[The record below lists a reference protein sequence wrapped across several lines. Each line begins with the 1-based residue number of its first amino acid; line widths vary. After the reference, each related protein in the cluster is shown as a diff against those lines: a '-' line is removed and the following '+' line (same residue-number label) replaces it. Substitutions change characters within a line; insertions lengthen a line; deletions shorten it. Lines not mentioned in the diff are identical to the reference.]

1 MEYVLFFLQI
11 LWYTLGAVV
20 VCGLCVTL
28 FRRAFLALMGGRFG
42 RGVVL
47 TTSILGTPVHELGHA
62 LMCPLFGHRIVKMS
76 LWQPSAPDGQLG
88 YVNHAYNKRNLYHVL
103 GNLFISIG
111 PIFSGLGVITLALWL
126 GFPDTFSEY
135 MDAAAELAA
144 DGENFFVLFAEGL
157 KMLPRLLTELIHGD
171 TVPLWGRI
179 LALLVILSVSQH
191 VSLSPEDIKGA
202 LSAIPLY
209 LAIVLLVTLV
219 CALIQ
224 ELAEV
229 EAVAAVAGGLALF
242 SAFLTSLFV
251 IVLVA
256 SLLQLLIALPVW
268 GIRVMFGRH

>member
-42 RGVVL
+42 RGMVL

>member
-1 MEYVLFFLQI
+1 MEYVLFFLKA

-28 FRRAFLALMGGRFG
+28 FRRGFLALMGGKFG

-47 TTSILGTPVHELGHA
+47 TTSIVGTPVHELGHA

-88 YVNHAYNKRNLYHVL
+88 YVNHAYNKKNLYHVF

-111 PIFSGLGVITLALWL
+111 PIFSGLGAITLALWL

-135 MDAAAELAA
+135 MGAAAELAA

-157 KMLPRLLTELIHGD
+157 KMLPRLLTELVYGD
-171 TVPLWGRI
+171 AVPLWGRL
-179 LALLVILSVSQH
+179 LALVVILSVAQH

-202 LSAIPLY
+202 LSAMPLY
-209 LAIVLLVTLV
+209 LAIVLVLTLV
-219 CALIQ
+219 CALIG
-224 ELAEV
+224 ETAMGV
-229 EAVAAVAGGLALF
+229 VTGGLAIF
-242 SAFLTSLFV
+242 SAYLTALFV

-256 SLLQLLIALPVW
+256 ALLQVLVALPVW
-268 GIRVMFGRH
+268 GIRAMCGRH